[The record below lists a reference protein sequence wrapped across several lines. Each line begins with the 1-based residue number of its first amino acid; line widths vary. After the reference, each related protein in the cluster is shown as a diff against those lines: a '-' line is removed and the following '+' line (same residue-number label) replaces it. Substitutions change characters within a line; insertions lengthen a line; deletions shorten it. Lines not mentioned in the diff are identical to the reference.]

1 MKTLYQW
8 ERQAACKGMDVGLFF
23 DHEEDQSEPAPE
35 ALAACARCPV
45 RDSCLDEA
53 LRFEPFGVRGGF
65 TAGGRR
71 AIRKKLRMKPIPIHD
86 YLTFDP
92 SQHGHLADIHSSE
105 VWERQMTPL
114 F

>member
-65 TAGGRR
+65 TAGGSIGLPSTVQCP
-71 AIRKKLRMKPIPIHD
+71 AS
-86 YLTFDP
+86 FDGGP
-92 SQHGHLADIHSSE
+92 FRLFAGSSCP
-105 VWERQMTPL
+105 VISC
-114 F
+114 